1 MKKVINLLIIA
12 FVVSVFSVINTS
24 ATGTSTNVNYSSHV
38 QMVGWQKEV
47 SNGTLSGTT
56 GKGYRLEGIKISLK
70 NQEYSGNIEY
80 STHIQN
86 IGWQGYVKNGAL
98 SGTTGKSLRL
108 EAIKI
113 RLTGE
118 MANKYDVYYRVHAQN
133 FGWMDWA
140 KNDEKAGTAGYSY
153 RLEAIE
159 IKLVKKNDPAPG
171 ATAKPYIQ
179 RYVGYQSHV
188 QNIGWQA
195 KKYDGGL
202 SGTTGKGLRVEAIK
216 IALSNPEYNGN
227 IEYSSHVQSIGWQG
241 YVKNGALSGTTGKG
255 LRVEAVKIRLTGE
268 MANKYNIYYRVHVST
283 VGWMGW
289 TSNDNMAGT
298 SGAGL
303 AVEAIEMKLVKKGDP
318 APVNTDNP
326 KTTKPYL
333 EAKWTT
339 DSSGNKYYTNIY
351 GTQITS
357 GGYKIGDKTYYF
369 GPTGIYLGTNNL
381 KVIDISSHNGNVDWA
396 KVAKSGIYGVIL
408 RISAGCD
415 YEDSKLATNIAAVKK
430 YNIPYGIYIY
440 SYAENYNEGVLYAKF
455 TNKMITKYSMN
466 PTLGVYLDLESN
478 GVTQYMGTAQY
489 TNVVKGFLATKP
501 SAKVYTYTSYAN
513 TALNTAYIR
522 SKITWIAHYASKCGY
537 TGKYNMWQYTSTGSI
552 SGVPGYVDISIKY
565 N

>member
-1 MKKVINLLIIA
+1 MKKIIGALII
-12 FVVSVFSVINTS
+12 VFITSIFCVINTL
-24 ATGTSTNVNYSSHV
+24 ALETQTSVSYSTHV
-38 QMVGWQKEV
+38 QNVGWQKEV

-56 GKGYRLEGIKISLK
+56 GKALRLEGIKIALK

-86 IGWQGYVKNGAL
+86 IGWQSYAKNGAL

-118 MANKYDVYYRVHAQN
+118 MANKYDIYYRVHAQN

-140 KNDEKAGTAGYSY
+140 KNDQKAGTAGYSY

-159 IKLVKKNDPAPG
+159 IKLVKKDNPAPG
-171 ATAKPYIQ
+171 STSKPFIQ
-179 RYVGYQSHV
+179 RYVGYQSYI
-188 QNIGWQA
+188 QNTGWQG
-195 KKYDGGL
+195 KKYDGEL
-202 SGTTGKGLRVEAIK
+202 SGTTGKVLKIEGIK
-216 IALSNPEYNGN
+216 ISLSNPEYSGN
-227 IEYSSHVQSIGWQG
+227 IEYSSHIQNTGWQS
-241 YVKNGALSGTTGKG
+241 YVKNGALSGTTGKK
-255 LRVEAVKIRLTGE
+255 LRMEAIKIRLTGE
-268 MANKYNIYYRVHVST
+268 MANKYNIYYRVHVSN

-289 TSNDNMAGT
+289 TSNNNIAGT

-303 AVEAIEMKLVKKGDP
+303 PIEAIQIKLIKKGDP

-381 KVIDISSHNGNVDWA
+381 KVIDISAHNGNVDWA

-415 YEDSKLATNIAAVKK
+415 YEDSKLSTNIAAVKK
-430 YNIPYGIYIY
+430 YKIPYGIYIY
-440 SYAENYNEGVLYAKF
+440 SYAENYNEGQLYGNF
-455 TNKMITKYSMN
+455 TNKVISKYSMK
-466 PTLGVYLDLESN
+466 PTLGIYLDLESN
-478 GVTQYMGTAQY
+478 GITSYMGTTQY
-489 TNVVKGFLATKP
+489 TNVVKGYLSKVS
-501 SAKVYTYTSYAN
+501 SAKVYTYTNYAN

-537 TGKYNMWQYTSTGSI
+537 TGSYKMWQYTSTGKV
-552 SGVPGYVDISIKY
+552 SGVSGNVDISTKY